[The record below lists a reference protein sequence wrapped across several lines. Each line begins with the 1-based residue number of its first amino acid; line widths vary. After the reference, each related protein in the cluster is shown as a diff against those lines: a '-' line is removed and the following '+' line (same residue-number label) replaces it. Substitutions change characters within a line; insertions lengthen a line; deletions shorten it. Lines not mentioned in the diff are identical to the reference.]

1 MKPTTILLL
10 AAAAIGIYIYTKKA
24 ETSTDQSAGGG
35 TPTDKKDAPTD
46 TYDASGNPLGAG
58 GQVVADNTASNA
70 AAENYVQDR
79 VSGHY

>member
-10 AAAAIGIYIYTKKA
+10 AAAAIGIYMYTKKA
-24 ETSTDQSAGGG
+24 DTSTDQRAGGG
-35 TPTDKKDAPTD
+35 TPTD

-58 GQVVADNTASNA
+58 GQVVADNTTSNA
-70 AAENYVQDR
+70 SAENYVQDR